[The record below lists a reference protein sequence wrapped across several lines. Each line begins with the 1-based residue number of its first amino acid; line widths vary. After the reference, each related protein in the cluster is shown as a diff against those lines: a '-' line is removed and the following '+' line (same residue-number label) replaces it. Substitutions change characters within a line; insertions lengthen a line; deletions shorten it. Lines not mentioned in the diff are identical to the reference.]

1 MDDIGAWLDGVGLG
15 QYAEQFRAHDLRFDV
30 LGDLTDEDLKELGL
44 SLGHR
49 RLLLRAIKELAEGG
63 AAKPVASDAP
73 AATPSPPSTTAERR
87 QLTVLF
93 CDLVGST
100 AQAAR
105 LDPEDMRDV
114 IAGYQN
120 ACSAVVRRFDGHV
133 AKYLGDGVLAYFGWP
148 RAHEDDA
155 ERAVRAGLDMAQAV
169 GRLAWSEGPPLAARV
184 GIATGVVM
192 VGDLIGESATQDV
205 VGATPIL
212 AARLQGFADP
222 GAVVIAST
230 TRRLLGDL
238 FELTDLGERELK
250 DFAESIQAWRVV
262 GASRAESRFEALHG
276 QKLTALVGREQEIG
290 LLVERWER
298 AKDGEGQVV
307 LLSGEPGIGKSRVV
321 RALRER
327 LADQPLLTLSH
338 YCSPYHTNTALYPI
352 IGHLERAAGFAR
364 DDGAAV
370 RLDKLEALLA
380 LGTDALAEAVPLVA
394 ALLGIATAGRYQAQA
409 LSPQRQK
416 QRTLEIL
423 VDQVAGLAARQ
434 PVLAVYED
442 AHWMD
447 PTTLEGLGMLIGRL
461 RRLPV
466 LVLITFRPE
475 FSPPWT
481 GHAHV
486 TQLSLSRLARRHGQ
500 ALVEGVTG
508 GKALPPEVLDQI
520 VAKTEGVPLF
530 VEELTTAV
538 LESGLLTDAGDHFE
552 LSGPLPPFAIPA
564 TLRDSL
570 MARLD
575 RLASV
580 REVAQMGAVIGREF
594 AHELVAAISPLR
606 GNELAAALDQLVA
619 SELIF
624 RRGAPPDARYT
635 FKHALVQDAA
645 YHSLL
650 KSKRQQLHARIARV
664 LARNFPSAAEH
675 QPEVLAHHFT
685 LAGLAKEAIGYWQQ
699 AGELSARSYANV
711 EAIAHLTKGME
722 LIRTLP
728 ASVERD
734 HQELDLLT
742 LLGPL
747 LAAVKGYSAGE
758 VETTYLRA
766 EELCRDVGD
775 ARQLFQIVFGLRSY
789 YEFRGELRKA
799 RAAAERCL
807 GLAQELSDP
816 ELLVASYRAVGG
828 NAHRLGEFA
837 AARAHL
843 EQSIAIG
850 GSQERQPDPVRNLAD
865 ARAVSRVYLSR
876 TLGPL
881 GYPDQALRTS
891 DEALAMAER
900 LAHPYTS
907 AEILH
912 FASGVRLLLRDPAGT
927 RRLAE
932 RLIAL
937 CREHGFGLHLAHGML
952 WRGWAV
958 AHELQSEHGIEE
970 IRASLAQF
978 MAIGSTISHTHG
990 LIILADAHCELHQ
1003 GTKGLAALGEAEAAI
1018 GRTDE
1023 RRHDAEV
1030 YRLRGEL
1037 TLLLPDRDQAEADA
1051 CFRSA
1056 IEVAAAQQAKL
1067 WELRATTSLAR
1078 LLADQGRRRDASE
1091 LLSPVYPWFTE
1102 GFDAADLKDAKEL
1115 LDELR

>member
-1 MDDIGAWLDGVGLG
+1 MDDIGAWLEGVGLG
-15 QYAEQFRAHDLRFDV
+15 QYAEQFRAHDLGFDV
-30 LGDLTDEDLKELGL
+30 LGDLTDDDLKELGV
-44 SLGHR
+44 SSGHR
-49 RLLLRAIKELAEGG
+49 RLLLQAINALAEGS
-63 AAKPVASDAP
+63 ATMPVAGDSP
-73 AATPSPPSTTAERR
+73 AATPSPPPSAAERR

-93 CDLVGST
+93 CDLVG
-100 AQAAR
+100 ANEPAAR
-105 LDPEDMRDV
+105 LDPAETREV
-114 IAGYQN
+114 IAAYRS

-133 AKYLGDGVLAYFGWP
+133 ARSIGDGVMAYFGWP

-155 ERAVRAGLDMAQAV
+155 ERAVRAGLDMAEAV
-169 GRLAWSEGPPLAARV
+169 GRIARSEGPPLAARV

-192 VGDLIGESATQDV
+192 VGNRIGEGAAQDV
-205 VGATPIL
+205 VGATPVL
-212 AARLQGFADP
+212 AARLQELAEP
-222 GAVVIAST
+222 SAVVIAWT

-238 FELTDLGERELK
+238 FELTDLGERELEG
-250 DFAESIQAWRVV
+250 FAESIQAWRVV
-262 GASRAESRFEALHG
+262 GASRSESRFEAFHG
-276 QKLTALVGREQEIG
+276 HKLTALVGREHEIG
-290 LLVERWER
+290 LLAERWER

-307 LLSGEPGIGKSRVV
+307 LLSGEPGIGKSRIV

-327 LADQPLLTLSH
+327 LADPHPLTLSH

-352 IGHLERAAGFAR
+352 IAHLERAAGFAR

-370 RLDKLEALLA
+370 RLEKLEALLA
-380 LGTDALAEAVPLVA
+380 LGTEALAEAVPLVA
-394 ALLGIATAGRYQAQA
+394 ALLGIASGGRYQAPA

-416 QRTLEIL
+416 QRTLEVL

-475 FSPPWT
+475 FRPPWT

-500 ALVEGVTG
+500 ALVEEVTG

-520 VAKTEGVPLF
+520 VAKTDGVPLF
-530 VEELTTAV
+530 VEELTKAV
-538 LESGLLTDAGDHFE
+538 LESGLLADAGDHFA
-552 LSGPLPPFAIPA
+552 LTGPLAPFAIPA

-575 RLASV
+575 RLTSV
-580 REVAQMGAVIGREF
+580 REVAQIGAVIGREF

-606 GNELAAALDQLVA
+606 ENELAAALDQLVA

-624 RRGAPPDARYT
+624 RRGAPPDATYT
-635 FKHALVQDAA
+635 FKHTLVQDAA
-645 YHSLL
+645 YQSLL
-650 KSKRQQLHARIARV
+650 KSKRQQLHARIARA
-664 LARNFPSAAEH
+664 LARDFPSAAEH

-685 LAGLAKEAIGYWQQ
+685 LGGLAQQAICYWQL

-711 EAIAHLTKGME
+711 EAIAHLTKGLE
-722 LIRTLP
+722 LTRTLP
-728 ASVERD
+728 PSVERD
-734 HQELDLLT
+734 RQELDLLT

-747 LAAVKGYSAGE
+747 LAAAKGYSAGE

-766 EELCRDVGD
+766 QELCRDVGD

-789 YEFRGELRKA
+789 HEFRGELRKA

-807 GLAQELSDP
+807 GLAQELRDP
-816 ELLVASYRAVGG
+816 ELLVASYRAIGG

-837 AARAHL
+837 AACAHL
-843 EQSIAIG
+843 EQSVGIG
-850 GSQERQPDPVRNLAD
+850 SSQERQPDPVRNLAD
-865 ARAVSRVYLSR
+865 ARAVAHVYLSR

-912 FASGVRLLLRDPAGT
+912 FASGVRLLLRDPAGA

-958 AHELQSEHGIEE
+958 AHELRSGDGIKE
-970 IRASLAQF
+970 IRASLTQF

-990 LIILADAHCELHQ
+990 LIILADAHRALHQ
-1003 GTKGLAALGEAEAAI
+1003 GAKGLAALNEAEAAI
-1018 GRTDE
+1018 GTSDE

-1030 YRLRGEL
+1030 HRLRGEL
-1037 TLLLPDRDQAEADA
+1037 ILLLPDRDQAEA

-1056 IEVAAAQQAKL
+1056 IKVAAAQQAKL
-1067 WELRATTSLAR
+1067 WELRATISLAR
-1078 LLADQGRRRDASE
+1078 LWADQGRRRDAAD
-1091 LLSPVYPWFTE
+1091 LLSPVYAWFTE
-1102 GFDAADLKDAKEL
+1102 GFNTADLKDAKAL
-1115 LDELR
+1115 LEELR